1 MTVYAGPRRGTLNTQ
16 IAYPGKLGG
25 GIPQAPSGY
34 AFLVDD
40 AGNVLTDDAGVYLI
54 VELV

>member
-1 MTVYAGPRRGTLNTQ
+1 MTVYTGGGARSLDIK

-25 GIPQAPSGY
+25 GLPVAPPGY
-34 AFLVDD
+34 AFLTDD

-54 VELV
+54 VELA